1 MKLASICMLKANR
14 KQSKA
19 GIHWK
24 APSVYAK
31 AHPNKTGVAAAA
43 KVFGR
48 VANIHAFIELV
59 CIVSIIFRLKYYAK
73 ITLPVDYRNVLAPK
87 ILLLYVT
94 FRAFISSP
102 SVR

>member
-1 MKLASICMLKANR
+1 MKLASICMLNANR
-14 KQSKA
+14 KQSRA

-31 AHPNKTGVAAAA
+31 AHPNNTGVAAAA
-43 KVFGR
+43 SVFGR
-48 VANIHAFIELV
+48 AANIHAFIELV
-59 CIVSIIFRLKYYAK
+59 CMVCIIFRLKCYAK
-73 ITLPVDYRNVLAPK
+73 ITLLGDYRNVLAPK

-94 FRAFISSP
+94 LRALISSP

>member
-1 MKLASICMLKANR
+1 MLNANK

-31 AHPNKTGVAAAA
+31 AHPNNTGVAAAA
-43 KVFGR
+43 NVFGR
-48 VANIHAFIELV
+48 AANIQAFIELV
-59 CIVSIIFRLKYYAK
+59 RTFSIVYIRLKCATK
-73 ITLPVDYRNVLAPK
+73 IALPPHYRKVFAPK
-87 ILLLYVT
+87 ILVKLVT
-94 FRAFISSP
+94 FRALISSP